1 MQDRTGTDS
10 DAHGQPI
17 AVSPDNPCP
26 FLRASVAEGYVSGHN
41 VPLGTLAQTV
51 QAASGKTGFAK
62 MKAGIETRLVA
73 LVANGLS
80 PFRLIRSWW
89 SGATLDE
96 LPNGPLDKHGVPA
109 SSTPTPTST
118 KTRSSASLPSARIG
132 RIRWAAVWSAASTPA
147 KSSPT

>member
-10 DAHGQPI
+10 NIQPTP
-17 AVSPDNPCP
+17 VSPNNPCP
-26 FLRASVAEGYVSGHN
+26 FLRAAVSEGYIDGHT

-62 MKAGIETRLVA
+62 MKVGIETRLVA

-80 PFRLIRSWW
+80 PLRLLKSWW

-96 LPNGPLDKHGVPA
+96 LRDGPLDKHGVGSRILDATAHVHKDEIERLA
-109 SSTPTPTST
+109 SFGKERLDP
-118 KTRSSASLPSARIG
+118 
-132 RIRWAAVWSAASTPA
+132 
-147 KSSPT
+147 